1 MQITN
6 DYTIT
11 ENTIA
16 IEPHIHPQYQTK
28 ITDLEGTFYTSERPI
43 EILAR
48 SCIHFGASYDGRRE
62 ATIKLTNFVQKTP
75 VLISEV
81 IGIIALPTHSPDH
94 PDCTWIMYHQIKEVI
109 QTNTNT
115 HCYLRFHNYTELQ
128 IPISSQTM
136 RQQTQKAAVI
146 YSIFCTEQRIKY
158 SFVVDGRKGAVMKK

>member
-1 MQITN
+1 MQIIN

-28 ITDLEGTFYTSERPI
+28 ISDLEGTFYTSERPI

-62 ATIKLTNFVQKTP
+62 AAIKFTHFIQKTP

-81 IGIIALPTHSPDH
+81 LGIIALPTHSPDH

-109 QTNTNT
+109 HTSTSHQC
-115 HCYLRFHNYTELQ
+115 HLLFHNYKKLQ

-146 YSIFCTEQRIKY
+146 YSIFCTGQRIKF
-158 SFVVDGRKGAVMKK
+158 SFVVVDGGKRR